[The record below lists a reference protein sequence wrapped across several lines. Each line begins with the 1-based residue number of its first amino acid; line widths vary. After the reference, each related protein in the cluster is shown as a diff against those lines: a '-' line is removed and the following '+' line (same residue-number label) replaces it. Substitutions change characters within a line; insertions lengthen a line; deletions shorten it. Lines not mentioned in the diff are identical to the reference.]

1 MNTALTPPQALALLR
16 QQRIDLAVSTL
27 ERDTPIRQRFHAF
40 LETEGFRRY
49 ETPPLGASYN
59 GSHVD
64 LLWTCYL
71 AATLAERALDK
82 QQKDEK

>member
-1 MNTALTPPQALALLR
+1 MNTALTPPQARALLR
-16 QQRIDLAVSTL
+16 QQRIDLAASTL
-27 ERDTPIRQRFHAF
+27 ERDTPIRQRFHDF

-49 ETPPLGASYN
+49 ETPPLGSSYN

-71 AATLAERALDK
+71 AATLTERALDT
-82 QQKDEK
+82 Q